1 MKCLNYFAIDFTR
14 TIAGHRTLASE
25 ITERERERER
35 EREQIPGD
43 RT

>member
-25 ITERERERER
+25 ITEKERERER